1 MPSEVGTIKGDI
13 IMSKNTQQYPPES
26 RKHLSAGSFRLKVL
40 DKIEDLR
47 AEMVELHCLLK
58 EYPDTFFERLN
69 TIDNLIR
76 KFRNYFVEC
85 LSKGLVKSN
94 PKPLPD
100 AEKIAEFIKENIP
113 ESRQFDVLLW
123 LTSEF
128 PPKGTFKEPENNF
141 KS

>member
-1 MPSEVGTIKGDI
+1 
-13 IMSKNTQQYPPES
+13 MSKNSKQYPSEYG
-26 RKHLSAGSFRLKVL
+26 KHLTVESFRLKVL

-47 AEMVELHCLLK
+47 AEIIELHCLLK
-58 EYPDTFFERLN
+58 EYPETFFERLN

-76 KFRNYFVEC
+76 KFRNYFTKC
-85 LSKGLVKSN
+85 LREGLIKSK

-100 AEKIAEFIKENIP
+100 AEKIAKFVKENIP

-123 LTSEF
+123 LSSEF

-141 KS
+141 RT

>member
-1 MPSEVGTIKGDI
+1 
-13 IMSKNTQQYPPES
+13 MSKSTPQDPPES
-26 RKHLSAGSFRLKVL
+26 RKHLTAESFRLKVL

-58 EYPDTFFERLN
+58 EYPDKFFERLN

-76 KFRNYFVEC
+76 KFRNYF
-85 LSKGLVKSN
+85 SKCCSEGLVKSS

-100 AEKIAEFIKENIP
+100 AEKIAKFVKENIP

-123 LTSEF
+123 LASEF
-128 PPKGTFKEPENNF
+128 PSKGTFKEPENNF